1 MSALP
6 AFNTA
11 RGPAIDGNIAR
22 CRWGGKRMDY
32 NLAIDALCWQAG
44 YT

>member
-11 RGPAIDGNIAR
+11 RGPAINGDTAR
-22 CRWGGKRMDY
+22 CRWGGERMDY
-32 NLAIDALCWQAG
+32 DIAIDALCREAG
-44 YT
+44 HT